1 MKLAVIVCTYMRPQ
15 DIINLL
21 DSIKIQTKYPNQI
34 IIVDGST
41 NKETTQS
48 ISNYS
53 TQNLDYFFVDKTYR
67 GAAKQRNYGIDKL
80 ENDIDIVC
88 FLDDDV
94 VLLPN
99 YFEEIIKTYT
109 LNPEA
114 LGVGGYILDDLKW
127 EKIDSNYK
135 IKLSDYVF
143 DDWKTKESSRNIF
156 RKVLGLGSQNIPPGI
171 MPEFSHGRGQ
181 FPPSNKT
188 YEIDQLIG
196 CSASYR
202 KHIIKE
208 QKFDDFFEGYSLYED
223 TALSLK
229 VSKKGKLFINTNAK
243 LYHYHASGGRP
254 NQYDYGKMVVRNGWY
269 VWRVK
274 YPNPSFK
281 AQVKWHL
288 ITFLLMFLRF
298 LNTFTTSKKKA
309 AFTESMGRFV
319 AYIKLFFNKP
329 KIEL

>member
-1 MKLAVIVCTYMRPQ
+1 MRPK
-15 DIINLL
+15 DILNAL
-21 DSIKIQTKYPNQI
+21 DSINNQTLYPAQLI
-34 IIVDGST
+34 VVDGST
-41 NKETTQS
+41 DTKTTEVLK
-48 ISNYS
+48 NA
-53 TQNLDYFFVDKTYR
+53 DYKNSEYYLVDYTHR
-67 GAAKQRNYGIDKL
+67 GAAKQRNYGIEL
-80 ENDIDIVC
+80 VHEDIEIVF

-94 VLLPN
+94 VLLTN
-99 YFEEIIKTYT
+99 YCEEIIKTYQN
-109 LNPEA
+109 NPKA
-114 LGVGGYILDDLKW
+114 LGVGGYILDNLKW
-127 EKIDSNYK
+127 EKIDSKYN

-143 DDWKTKESSRNIF
+143 DEWKTKESSRNIF
-156 RKVLGLGSQNIPPGI
+156 RKALGLGSQNIPPGI
-171 MPEFSHGRGQ
+171 MPEFSHGRGL

-188 YEIDQLIG
+188 YEVDQLIG

-229 VSKKGKLFINTNAK
+229 VSKKGKLLINTNAK

-281 AQVKWHL
+281 AKVKWHL
-288 ITFLLMFLRF
+288 ITLLLIFLRF
-298 LNTFTTSKKKA
+298 LNTFTTSNKKA

-319 AYIKLFFNKP
+319 AYFLLFFNKP
-329 KIEL
+329 KIEQ